1 MRGSFR
7 LPRSVHGSRE
17 GRPHTGQWEP
27 QTLVPT
33 EQRELRRLWT
43 SRGKSLVKA
52 TELHC
57 LTPEGAYPLLMTQL
71 LLVPLQRRQLL
82 VLLL

>member
-7 LPRSVHGSRE
+7 LARSVHGSRE
-17 GRPHTGQWEP
+17 GKPHTGQWEP

-43 SRGKSLVKA
+43 SRGESLVKA

-57 LTPEGAYPLLMTQL
+57 LTLEGAYPLLRTQ